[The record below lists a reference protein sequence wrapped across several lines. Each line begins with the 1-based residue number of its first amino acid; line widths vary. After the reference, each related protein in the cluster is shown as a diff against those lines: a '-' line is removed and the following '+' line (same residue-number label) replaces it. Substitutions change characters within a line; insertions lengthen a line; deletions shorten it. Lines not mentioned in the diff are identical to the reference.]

1 MREKILELLGRG
13 GVMIKNPL
21 MEPLLIDRMDNN
33 PSTRYHY
40 PEREIV
46 DQMVREGLLDEW
58 WNITGLGMMKW
69 RDIKINN
76 ILYEK

>member
-13 GVMIKNPL
+13 GIMSKNPY

-33 PSTRYHY
+33 PTRYHY

-46 DQMVREGLLDEW
+46 DQMVREGLLDEL
-58 WNITGLGMMKW
+58 WNITDLGMREW
-69 RDIKINN
+69 RDIKINS